1 MRRPKEPPK
10 KPLQKML
17 DEHALAH
24 QRRHEQQVL
33 QIEQDAKELARRMHE
48 EGYSRAMALE
58 ELEAV
63 RLGAMRSY
71 PIQAAAAVG
80 AIIAKAR
87 IMGLIIEKQAVVH
100 GTQRGA
106 GGSGDFLLG
115 DVRDNQK
122 EIIADLRRR
131 IGSEKFDVVMG
142 LLTDARLVPPN
153 DDDDE
158 QDI

>member
-1 MRRPKEPPK
+1 MKRPKEQPK

-87 IMGLIIEKQAVVH
+87 IMGLIIEKQAVMH
-100 GTQRGA
+100 GSQKQA
-106 GGSGDFLLG
+106 GDFLLG